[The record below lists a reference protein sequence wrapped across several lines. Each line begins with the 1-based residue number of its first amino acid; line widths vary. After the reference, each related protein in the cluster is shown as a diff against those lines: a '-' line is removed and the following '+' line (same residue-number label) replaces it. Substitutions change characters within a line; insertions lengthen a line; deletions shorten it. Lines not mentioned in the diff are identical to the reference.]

1 MAVVESIFCHGYFLV
16 DIPHNSEYNIFGVL
30 CLHMRMMIMKE
41 YMTIKEASEKW
52 GISRRQ
58 VQIHCQKKRIPGV
71 VTVGTNY
78 LIPSNASRPK
88 YGYYSA
94 PAEKEK

>member
-1 MAVVESIFCHGYFLV
+1 MVKFFVIDDGVTMCIYIGGASVEG
-16 DIPHNSEYNIFGVL
+16 
-30 CLHMRMMIMKE
+30 
-41 YMTIKEASEKW
+41 YMTTKEAAEKW
-52 GISRRQ
+52 EISRRQ

-94 PAEKEK
+94 PSEKDK